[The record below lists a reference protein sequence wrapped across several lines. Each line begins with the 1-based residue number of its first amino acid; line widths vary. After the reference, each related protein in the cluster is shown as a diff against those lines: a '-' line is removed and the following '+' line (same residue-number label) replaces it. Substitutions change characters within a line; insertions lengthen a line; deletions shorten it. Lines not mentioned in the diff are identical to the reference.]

1 MPRSGPTAADRYV
14 RFRGRVVSIRPIRV
28 VSIRPIRVV
37 SGPAPRPSG
46 SFRREHHGSIR
57 PSRISDPHDATDRA
71 RLGPRP
77 LPASDRAV
85 SWCGVRARL
94 STPRVSTPRVS
105 TPRVST
111 PSVSTPRVSTP
122 RPPPAQELH
131 AGQFSE
137 LAGPRAA
144 VSPPRRRRDS
154 APAADTAL
162 PLRHRAA
169 RGRGVDCRPRCVAST
184 PAHSSATGGS
194 DSGHCSQSH
203 AAGRLRARLRPTPHR
218 GERGLL
224 RGRPRCRRGTG
235 PVLSRRD
242 ARQWG
247 GVGSAPVCMCV
258 GPGAG

>member
-1 MPRSGPTAADRYV
+1 MQRIGPDWARALC
-14 RFRGRVVSIRPIRV
+14 RP
-28 VSIRPIRVV
+28 PT
-37 SGPAPRPSG
+37 G
-46 SFRREHHGSIR
+46 
-57 PSRISDPHDATDRA
+57 PSRGVVCARALVPRASVPRGSVPRASVPRASVPRASVPRA
-71 RLGPRP
+71 RHLHRSCTP
-77 LPASDRAV
+77 V
-85 SWCGVRARL
+85 SL
-94 STPRVSTPRVS
+94 
-105 TPRVST
+105 
-111 PSVSTPRVSTP
+111 
-122 RPPPAQELH
+122 
-131 AGQFSE
+131 SE